1 MAKPKRTST
10 DGGGWTASQV
20 VAHNLTQARELRG
33 MTQTEVAER
42 LSQFTDTPWTATTVA
57 QAEGSVTGNRV
68 RQFTANELVALART
82 FDLPVLYFFL
92 PPEDKSGA
100 LRTPDVAGPGSPWE
114 YLLLLVWGHTQNFPE
129 VADRAAPWAHA
140 SSVLVP
146 YDDVLDPSGDWL
158 ARTVNR
164 RERLTPEDMLAVA
177 FNGLARRR
185 IRGSKVPGK
194 ALEKMIADLHGL
206 AFALEAF
213 DNYKPGTFFDA
224 EMLREI
230 AARKD
235 RASVEA
241 DDEADDPEEMTED
254 EP

>member
-1 MAKPKRTST
+1 MAKPKRGSSAGG
-10 DGGGWTASQV
+10 DGGWTASQV

-42 LSQFTDTPWTATTVA
+42 LTQFTGTPWTATTVA

-68 RQFTANELVALART
+68 RQFTANELVALARS

-92 PPEDKSGA
+92 PPEDKTGA

-129 VADRAAPWAHA
+129 DADRAAPWAHA
-140 SSVLVP
+140 SAVLVP
-146 YDDVLDPSGDWL
+146 DDDVLDPSGDWL

-206 AFALEAF
+206 
-213 DNYKPGTFFDA
+213 
-224 EMLREI
+224 
-230 AARKD
+230 
-235 RASVEA
+235 
-241 DDEADDPEEMTED
+241 
-254 EP
+254 